1 MKTKHK
7 YQIMHLSFLNKMLRS
22 LWNIISLLLF
32 KPSPVFMHPWRRFLL
47 ILFGAKLSKSAK
59 IYPSARIWAP
69 WNLEMGEYS
78 TIANFVDCYCVD
90 KIVIG
95 SYTTISQYSFLCT
108 ASHDYES
115 HKLLNK
121 AHMPLL
127 CAPINIGNYCW
138 IAADVFVC
146 PGIFI
151 EDGAVVFAR
160 SSVMDNLFKW
170 KVYSGSP
177 AKFIKKRVISK
188 SRVWAKFSSQLSHLN

>member
-1 MKTKHK
+1 MKIKHK
-7 YQIMHLSFLNKMLRS
+7 SQIMHLSLSNKILRF

-32 KPSPVFMHPWRRFLL
+32 KPSPIFMHQWRRILL
-47 ILFGAKLSKSAK
+47 IMFGAKLPKSVRV
-59 IYPSARIWAP
+59 YPSARIWAP

-90 KIVIG
+90 KVIIG

-115 HKLLNK
+115 PKLLNK

-127 CAPINIGNYCW
+127 SAPINIGNYCW
-138 IAADVFVC
+138 IAADVFVR
-146 PGIFI
+146 PGILI
-151 EDGAVVFAR
+151 GDGAVVFAR
-160 SSVMDNLFKW
+160 SSVMNNLFKW

-177 AKFIKKRVISK
+177 AKFIKNRVISK
-188 SRVWAKFSSQLSHLN
+188 NRV